1 MILFIFISPLMKLLE
16 KEFTTFPPIICRKLF
31 FFFRIFIPVSSC
43 SKIFLLTFTIIIH
56 NSFSKTHLFLNRNH
70 SHSFFYIYAN
80 FIINFPIPDNLL
92 YKLIFPLLFCTII
105 FFKAFFFCFFCEY
118 TNSQPLGII
127 ISA

>member
-1 MILFIFISPLMKLLE
+1 MILFIFISPLMKLQKKSLRH
-16 KEFTTFPPIICRKLF
+16 FPRSYVVSSFSFSGFSYRSPHIRK
-31 FFFRIFIPVSSC
+31 IFI
-43 SKIFLLTFTIIIH
+43 LTFTISIH
-56 NSFSKTHLFLNRNH
+56 NSFSKTHLFLHRNH
-70 SHSFFYIYAN
+70 SHSFFCIYAN

-92 YKLIFPLLFCTII
+92 YKLIFPLLFCTIL